1 MDKHID
7 ILSVSLV
14 LYNHQYSQVE
24 ELIISVLACPFKVRL
39 SIIDNSPR
47 DKFAREL
54 PSGLPISYNFVG
66 KNLGY
71 GRAHNLAIEKSLKHA
86 KYHLVLNPDIRFLP
100 AALQQMIHYLDANPN
115 IGLLMPKVLYPSG
128 EIQHLCKLMPTPF
141 DLIMR
146 RFIPNFLQPWFKPR
160 MEKYELKHKD
170 YNQGME
176 VPNLSGCFMLMRCE
190 ALQYTGMFDD
200 RFFMY
205 LEDTDLCR
213 RINQQFQTV
222 YYPEVSIIH
231 HYEKGSYK
239 NTRLLL
245 YHISSAF
252 KYFGKY
258 GWFFD
263 TVRSTVNKMAVK

>member
-1 MDKHID
+1 
-7 ILSVSLV
+7 V
-14 LYNHQYSQVE
+14 LYKHNYAQIE
-24 ELIISVLACPFKVRL
+24 GLIESVLSTKISTYL
-39 SIIDNSPR
+39 TLIDNSPTNNLQQ
-47 DKFAREL
+47 EL
-54 PSGLPISYNFVG
+54 PKHLPINYHFSG
-66 KNLGY
+66 SNLGY
-71 GRAHNLAIEKSLKHA
+71 GRAHNLSIEKSLVNA
-86 KYHLVLNPDIRFLP
+86 TYHLVLNPDIRFEP
-100 AALQQMIHYLDANPN
+100 NAISQMIAYMDSHPN

-146 RFIPNFLQPWFKPR
+146 RFIPNFLQPWFKHR
-160 MEKYELKHKD
+160 MEQYELKHKD
-170 YNQGME
+170 YNQTME

-190 ALQYTGMFDD
+190 ALKYTGLFDD

-205 LEDTDLCR
+205 LEDTDLSR
-213 RINQQFQTV
+213 RMNQQFQTV

-239 NTRLLL
+239 SNKLLL

-252 KYFGKY
+252 KYFWKY

-263 TVRSTVNKMAVK
+263 TVRTTVNKLSLR